1 MFLAIEGLI
10 DPATVAVLRDEAAG
24 LTFEDGAKTAGRFAR
39 EVKANDQAA
48 ASPERDAVLN
58 MVSQALQANPLF
70 AAAARPKAMTP
81 LILSRY
87 RAGQT
92 YGLHVDDALMGGVR
106 TDISFTLFL
115 SPPETYD
122 GGALIIEDS
131 LEARAVKLSAGSVF
145 LYPSTSLHRVEP
157 VTAGE
162 RLVVVGWVQSRI
174 RAAEKR
180 EILFD
185 LDRSIAEL
193 HASAGKSALF
203 DTLCKTRS
211 NLLRMWA
218 EA

>member
-1 MFLAIEGLI
+1 MFLAIDGLI
-10 DPATVAVLRDEAAG
+10 DPATVAVLREEAAA
-24 LTFEDGAKTAGRFAR
+24 LAFEDGAKTAGRFAR
-39 EVKANDQAA
+39 EVKANDQAT
-48 ASPERDAVLN
+48 ASPARDAVLE
-58 MVSQALQANPLF
+58 VVTRALQANPLF
-70 AAAARPKAMTP
+70 AAAARPKAITP

-87 RAGQT
+87 RSGQT
-92 YGLHVDDALMGGVR
+92 YGLHVDDAMMGGLR
-106 TDISFTLFL
+106 TDVSFTLFL
-115 SPPETYD
+115 SDPDSYD

-131 LEARAVKLSAGSVF
+131 LESRAVKLAAGSVF
-145 LYPSTSLHRVEP
+145 LYPSTTRHRVEP
-157 VTAGE
+157 VSTGE

-174 RAAEKR
+174 RIAEKR

-193 HASAGKSALF
+193 HASAGKSTVF

>member
-1 MFLAIEGLI
+1 
-10 DPATVAVLRDEAAG
+10 
-24 LTFEDGAKTAGRFAR
+24 
-39 EVKANDQAA
+39 
-48 ASPERDAVLN
+48 
-58 MVSQALQANPLF
+58 
-70 AAAARPKAMTP
+70 
-81 LILSRY
+81 LSRY

-145 LYPSTSLHRVEP
+145 LYPSTTLHRVEP

-180 EILFD
+180 EVLFD

>member
-10 DPATVAVLRDEAAG
+10 DPATVAVLREEAAA
-24 LTFEDGAKTAGRFAR
+24 LEFEDGAKTAGRFAR

-48 ASPERDAVLN
+48 ASPARDAVLE
-58 MVSQALQANPLF
+58 VVTRALQANPLF

-87 RAGQT
+87 RMGQT
-92 YGLHVDDALMGGVR
+92 YGLHVDDAVMGGVR

-115 SPPETYD
+115 SDPDSYD

-131 LEARAVKLSAGSVF
+131 LESRAVKLAAGSVF
-145 LYPSTSLHRVEP
+145 LYPSTTLHRVEP
-157 VTAGE
+157 VTVGE

-174 RAAEKR
+174 RSAEKR

-185 LDRSIAEL
+185 LDRSIAEI
-193 HASAGKSALF
+193 HASAGKSAVF